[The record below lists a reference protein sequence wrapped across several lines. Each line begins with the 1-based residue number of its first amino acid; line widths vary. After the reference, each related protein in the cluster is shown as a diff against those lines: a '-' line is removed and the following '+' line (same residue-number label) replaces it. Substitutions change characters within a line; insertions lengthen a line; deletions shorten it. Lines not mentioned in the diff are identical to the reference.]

1 MFDDLY
7 LLSCDIVLVSQKR
20 SWLSRLIRRFS
31 TSPSDKTKTKYSHT
45 AMVYRPHQ
53 QEIIEALSGGVKI
66 TNLKKYAKGYSVL
79 IARRLD
85 MTDADQFLIT
95 NKAYSFIGK
104 KYGFIKLA
112 GHLGD
117 YYLSWFCGKDVYFF
131 RKLTQNGDYVICSW
145 VVAFA
150 YAARKM
156 LFNGMNPA
164 YCQPDDIADEI
175 EKNPD
180 KYRVIYKS

>member
-7 LLSCDIVLVSQKR
+7 LLSCDIVLVSQKN
-20 SWLSRLIRRFS
+20 SWLSRQIRRFS
-31 TSPSDKTKTKYSHT
+31 TSPSDKTKTKYSHA
-45 AMVYRPHQ
+45 AMVYRPYHH
-53 QEIIEALSGGVKI
+53 EIIEALAGGVKI
-66 TNLKKYAKGYSVL
+66 TNLKRYAKGYKIM

-85 MTDADQFLIT
+85 LTDADQFMIT

-117 YYLSWFCGKDVYFF
+117 YYLSWLRKKDVFFF
-131 RKLTQNGDYVICSW
+131 RKMTRSKKYVICSW

-150 YAARKM
+150 YFTRKF
-156 LFNGMNPA
+156 LFNNVKPE

-175 EKNPD
+175 EKNPS
-180 KYRVIYKS
+180 KYRIIYRG